1 MLFLSDWNLSV
12 VYSGIWGLIELEN
25 LIVLSVSVGFKIVHS
40 FIFYFEIKP
49 LQAIFAFSKLV
60 ADYSGE

>member
-1 MLFLSDWNLSV
+1 M